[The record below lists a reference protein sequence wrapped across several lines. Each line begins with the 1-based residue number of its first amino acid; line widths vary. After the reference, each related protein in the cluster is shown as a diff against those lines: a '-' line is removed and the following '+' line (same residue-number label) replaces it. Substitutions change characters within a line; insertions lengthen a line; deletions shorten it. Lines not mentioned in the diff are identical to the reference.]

1 MRRPDDFRRLARE
14 LDLDAELLGSL
25 YEKSRR
31 AAGRAALSSDDEF
44 AWAAL
49 GYTLHNL
56 YCLFENYFL
65 RIAKFFE
72 NGLDSNAWHAEL
84 IDRMCIEIEGLRPR
98 LFDRSYARRM
108 DELRRFRRAFRNLYQ
123 SELDPRRLRLVD
135 EGVPSL
141 VADFLPLHE
150 RFCAALGLLA
160 KELEERER

>member
-1 MRRPDDFRRLARE
+1 MRKPEDYRRLARE
-14 LDLDAELLGSL
+14 LDLDADLLASL

-31 AAGRAALSSDDEF
+31 AAARAALASDDEF

-72 NGLDSNAWHAEL
+72 NGLDSNSWHAEL
-84 IDRMCIEIEGLRPR
+84 VDRMCVEIEGLRPR

-108 DELRRFRRAFRNLYQ
+108 DELRRFRHAFRNLYQ
-123 SELDPRRLRLVD
+123 SELDPRRLKLVD
-135 EGVPSL
+135 EGIPSL
-141 VADFLPLHE
+141 VVDFAPLHN
-150 RFCAALGLLA
+150 RFTAALELLA
-160 KELEERER
+160 AETEARE